1 MAPCVLR
8 WVVGSLWVVAA
19 GSLMALAPGNRAAWG
34 EEPARYDVLLRG
46 GTLLD
51 GTGKGPQ
58 QGDVAIAGG
67 RIVAVGRL
75 DAQRADRVIDC
86 TGLYV
91 APGFIDLHNHSDN
104 PILQPATR
112 DAANYLTQG
121 CTTLVTGNCG
131 GGKADVAEYLQTLDR
146 NGVGVNIIHLLPHG
160 ALRSQVMGNVNRAPT
175 DEELARMR
183 ALTAQAMRDGA
194 WGMSTGLIY
203 VPSAY
208 ADTDELVALAQV
220 VAQHGGIYASH
231 IRGEGQTLLD
241 AVDEAI
247 AIGRRAQL
255 PVHIAH
261 FKASGQP
268 YWGSVRAAA
277 ARIEQARASGLQVTA
292 DQYPYTAS
300 STSLSAMLL
309 PSAEREGGREDLMR
323 RAKDPQV
330 AARWREH
337 LVKTLPERGG
347 LLIASYKPRPE
358 WVGKLL
364 ADIAAQEQ
372 RHAAD
377 VALEIF
383 AHGDAPAVS
392 FNMSEDDVRFVMQLP
407 WVATASDGAV
417 KVDDGTRP
425 HPRSYGTFTR
435 KIGRY
440 ALAEKVIPIETAIRS
455 ATGLPADILRL
466 RDRGYLR
473 AGQFADVVVLD
484 PQTLIDRATYE
495 KPFEHSQGVRWVF
508 VNGKAAVEDGKPTGV
523 LAGRALR
530 HAGP

>member
-1 MAPCVLR
+1 MNR
-8 WVVGSLWVVAA
+8 SAA
-19 GSLMALAPGNRAAWG
+19 GILLLAMVGPLLAVGTARRSALAD
-34 EEPARYDVLLRG
+34 EPVAYDVLLRG
-46 GTLLD
+46 GLLFD
-51 GTGKGPQ
+51 GTGQ
-58 QGDVAIAGG
+58 QPRVGDVALAGD

-75 DAQRADRVIDC
+75 DAQRARRIVECD
-86 TGLYV
+86 GLYIC
-91 APGFIDLHNHSDN
+91 PGFIDLHNHSDSA
-104 PILQPATR
+104 ILQPATR

-131 GGKADVAEYLQTLDR
+131 GGKAEVGEYLQALDR
-146 NGVGVNIIHLLPHG
+146 NGVGVNIVHLLPHG

-175 DEELARMR
+175 DDELAHMR
-183 ALTAQAMRDGA
+183 QRTAQAMRDGA

-309 PSAEREGGREDLMR
+309 PSEQREGSRDDLIR
-323 RAKDPQV
+323 RAKDPQI
-330 AARWREH
+330 AARWRAH
-337 LVKTLPERGG
+337 LVQTLPERGE
-347 LLIASYKPRPE
+347 LLIASYRPRPE
-358 WVGKLL
+358 WVGKRLS
-364 ADIAAQEQ
+364 DIAAQEQ
-372 RHAAD
+372 RHPAD

-383 AHGDAPAVS
+383 AGGDAGAVS
-392 FNMSEDDVRFVMQLP
+392 FNMSEEDVRFVMQLP

-440 ALAEKVIPIETAIRS
+440 ALAEKVVSLEAAIRS

-466 RDRGYLR
+466 KDRGYLR
-473 AGQFADVVVLD
+473 AGQFADVVVFD
-484 PQTLIDRATYE
+484 PQTLLDRATYE

-508 VNGKAAVEDGKPTGV
+508 VNGKAAVEESKPTGV

-530 HAGP
+530 HAAP